1 MPVMWAAPKAYL
13 EGDSMKINL
22 SYSKPIKVEK
32 YPDNSVVEVPDKCT
46 VRDLI
51 STLGI
56 PKNQLISIT
65 IYVNDEPVWNSTVL
79 KENDSVKLIPVVG
92 AGWKYSRWW
101 QEQVKHLYK
110 LNSRQL
116 ENKGWGSYTLLFSQE
131 VLNILDKT

>member
-1 MPVMWAAPKAYL
+1 
-13 EGDSMKINL
+13 MKINL

-92 AGWKYSRWW
+92 AG
-101 QEQVKHLYK
+101 
-110 LNSRQL
+110 
-116 ENKGWGSYTLLFSQE
+116 
-131 VLNILDKT
+131 